1 MTLADLPSLAAVLQD
16 ERVMYAYEGAFSD
29 AETALWMQKQFRRY
43 QEYGFG
49 LWAVVLK
56 DTREMIGQC
65 GITLQEYKGKQV
77 PEIGY
82 LLAHGHWHRGYAAEA
97 AVACREYGFNTLN
110 FNALYSIIRDTNVS
124 SQQVALRNGMTLVD
138 TIVKFYRGVRMPHWS
153 IVFRRQMRLAR
164 RRGGGN
170 GVFRLPLPLPLCIFR
185 IFAWQEHDE
194 RMNKSKQTQEN
205 TASGEL
211 RTLPDMCGICGLRRG
226 FQTIRAKPIVRIC
239 SVFSTLPPSGAL
251 TC

>member
-1 MTLADLPSLAAVLQD
+1 METQRLQLREMTLADLPSLAAVLQD
-16 ERVMYAYEGAFSD
+16 ERVMYAYEGAFND
-29 AETALWMQKQFRRY
+29 AETALWMQKQLRRY
-43 QEYGFG
+43 REHGFG

-110 FNALYSIIRDTNVS
+110 FNALYSIIRDTNVP

-138 TIVKFYRGVRMPHWS
+138 TIVKFYRGVRMPHW
-153 IVFRRQMRLAR
+153 VYRVQKGR
-164 RRGGGN
+164 
-170 GVFRLPLPLPLCIFR
+170 
-185 IFAWQEHDE
+185 
-194 RMNKSKQTQEN
+194 
-205 TASGEL
+205 
-211 RTLPDMCGICGLRRG
+211 
-226 FQTIRAKPIVRIC
+226 
-239 SVFSTLPPSGAL
+239 
-251 TC
+251 